1 MEMAGSVR
9 LLLKDGPT
17 LSWEFFYLALLSFFC
32 CNYFVLMQRRNKL
45 NISTGHLLKQMPV
58 VDNRDVSNIVPTI
71 DIDAWKLP
79 LQFPSTPSQRGF

>member
-1 MEMAGSVR
+1 
-9 LLLKDGPT
+9 
-17 LSWEFFYLALLSFFC
+17 
-32 CNYFVLMQRRNKL
+32 MQRRNKL
-45 NISTGHLLKQMPV
+45 NISAVQLLKQMPV